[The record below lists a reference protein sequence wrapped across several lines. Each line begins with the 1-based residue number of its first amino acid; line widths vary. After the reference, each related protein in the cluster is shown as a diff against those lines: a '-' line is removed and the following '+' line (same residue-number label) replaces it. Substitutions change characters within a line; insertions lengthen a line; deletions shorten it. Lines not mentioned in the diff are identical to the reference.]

1 MSVQDFV
8 ELIVGVVKTHQEWAV
23 PIAFLVAFAESFCF
37 FSIIWPGTAILA
49 GITALLAASGAD
61 QTILLPSIVAAGL
74 GGTLGYAIS
83 YWIGLYFKDSI
94 PHIWPFKNQPELI
107 RHGENFFDK
116 WGGWGVFF
124 GHFFG
129 PVRAIIP
136 VVAGMFR
143 MRQLPFQIANAV
155 SAFIWAAGVIAPS
168 FFAVTFREEIVAYV
182 REHHLIVAGLLFLT
196 AFLNSIPMPLIAIPT
211 LLLFI
216 ASAAIFFYANGD
228 PMLAFSAGFAGAVIG
243 DLMAYRFG
251 RSHQGEDLH
260 NVWSNSWSPEIVRS
274 GHRLCRKT
282 WSRWDPPLEIPHH
295 PALLRAVGRR
305 CHGSVF
311 GTVFNREH
319 RLLRHLD
326 RGSLGPCPTDQG
338 SDRWL
343 RLASGGILA

>member
-260 NVWSNSWSPEIVRS
+260 NVWSNSWSPESSDRAIAFVGKRGAAGILLSKFHTTLRS
-274 GHRLCRKT
+274 FA
-282 WSRWDPPLEIPHH
+282 PL
-295 PALLRAVGRR
+295 AAGATGL
-305 CHGSVF
+305 
-311 GTVFNREH
+311 
-319 RLLRHLD
+319 
-326 RGSLGPCPTDQG
+326 SLGPFLIASIVSCVIWTAV
-338 SDRWL
+338 L
-343 RLASGGILA
+343 LAPVPLIKALIGG

>member
-8 ELIVGVVKTHQEWAV
+8 ELIVGFVRAHQEWAA

-37 FSIIWPGTAILA
+37 FSILWPGTAILA

-61 QTILLPSIVAAGL
+61 QTILVPCIIAAGL

-94 PHIWPFKNQPELI
+94 PNIWPFKSQPELI

-143 MRQLPFQIANAV
+143 MRQLPFQIANIV

-168 FFAVTFREEIVAYV
+168 FFAVTFHEEIVGFV
-182 REHHLIVAGLLFLT
+182 REHHLIVAALLFAT
-196 AFLNSIPMPLIAIPT
+196 AFLNSIPMPLMAIPT
-211 LLLFI
+211 LILFVVL
-216 ASAAIFFYANGD
+216 AAVLFYADGD
-228 PMLAFSAGFAGAVIG
+228 PVLAFAAGFAGAVIG
-243 DLMAYRFG
+243 DLFAYRSG
-251 RSHQGEDLH
+251 KILPGEDIH
-260 NVWSNSWSPEIVRS
+260 NVWPNSWSPESADKAIDFVNRRGATAIIASKFHTTLRS
-274 GHRLCRKT
+274 FA
-282 WSRWDPPLEIPHH
+282 PLAAGATNMGFARFLVACLVSCVIWT
-295 PALLRAVGRR
+295 ATLLAPVPLIKAVIG
-305 CHGSVF
+305 
-311 GTVFNREH
+311 
-319 RLLRHLD
+319 
-326 RGSLGPCPTDQG
+326 
-338 SDRWL
+338 
-343 RLASGGILA
+343 A